1 MIKIKRKS
9 IKKTTY
15 MLLIVLISGLM
26 GCGYPKTGSGTSS
39 PVIFGATYMTRNNS
53 YFDALHEAIEEVVE
67 SNGDILISRNPCQD
81 QEKQNGQIL
90 EMIDEGIEVLFLNP
104 VDWEKVKPALEA
116 CKKAGVIVIDVDTVV
131 KDREYVVSIVETD
144 NYLAGKLC
152 AEDMMSRIPSGK
164 IVIIDNPIQ
173 TSITNRV
180 NGFLDAIDG
189 NENYEVIYTD
199 AGAGELE
206 VSAKIIPSL
215 LQQDIEFNVILGGN
229 DPSALGALASLQQYG
244 MDKGVLV
251 YGIDGSPDFKRMLEL
266 GYVTGTAGQSP
277 KTIGTVAAKTAYEY
291 LAGKEVKEYISIT
304 PFMITKENLAM
315 YDTNDWQ

>member
-1 MIKIKRKS
+1 
-9 IKKTTY
+9 